1 VDADGYGYKPGERGV
16 ERLLEDLRT
25 FSPAGIDR
33 AASGWREH
41 DVDNHERLHSAE
53 RAALKA
59 LESADAAADW
69 EDLRRKVLD
78 LTEGRGS
85 LVAWKAEHGDTG
97 HQAEDATLAA
107 GLAVLARDK
116 ISRGDYEVLVSG
128 LAEALPWL
136 LLAD

>member
-1 VDADGYGYKPGERGV
+1 MDADGYGYKPGERGV

-41 DVDNHERLHSAE
+41 DIDNHSRLHTAE
-53 RAALKA
+53 REALKA
-59 LESADAAADW
+59 LESANQAGDW

-85 LVAWKAEHGDTG
+85 LIAWKAEHGDTG

-116 ISRGDYEVLVSG
+116 ISRENYEVLVRG